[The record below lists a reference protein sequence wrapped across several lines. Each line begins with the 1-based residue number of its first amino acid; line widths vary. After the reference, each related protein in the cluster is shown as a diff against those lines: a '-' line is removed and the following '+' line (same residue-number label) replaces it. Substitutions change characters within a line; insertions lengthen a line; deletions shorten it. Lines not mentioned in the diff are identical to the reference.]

1 MEKRASGRTDRHSHR
16 WIKPV
21 RHTLPLLA
29 CCLLAVC
36 SAGNAQ
42 AQTLR
47 GIDVSMWQG
56 ANINW
61 AAVKQSGV
69 SFAFV
74 KASQNRTFTDPQYAS
89 NAQHA
94 RAAGVRVGA
103 YDFADPSDGTHAQII
118 ANAIADADHFLAA
131 ARPQPTDLRPVLDV
145 ETTNGLTPAELT
157 LWVNTWAGHVD
168 DRIHARPFIYTSPSF
183 WQVKL
188 ANTQTT
194 AAAADLWIAH
204 WTTAAQ
210 PTLPANGW
218 DGLGWSFWQYSDCT
232 RPRGTTGCV
241 DGDRMSGSSFLP
253 YLIGDVPS
261 AAVAPAVSG
270 TVAVGRTLTASTGR
284 WHGTRPIDL
293 SYEWQRCDRAGAHC
307 RDISGETGT
316 TYRTVA
322 ADYLRRIR
330 VRVSAT
336 NRLGQTVAS
345 SVVTAKAADL
355 DPPSVPVVTGVDDP
369 FRQDASFTPSWHAA
383 DALSGV
389 ATYDVQT
396 RVLSS
401 ARAGAW
407 ADAQSAAAATTIP
420 MAGKPGQTTC
430 VRVRATGPGA
440 QHEHVVSPPVH
451 RRVVPARLVRP
462 RRHVEAVRPRR
473 CHPNDEGRR
482 CRLPKT
488 GRRRPDR
495 HPRPRVLDLRQDR
508 HQLRRPGAADARSA
522 PRVRARCH
530 YRDRCPA
537 RPSKRCAS
545 HCDADRQ
552 ASRAHPLG
560 GRASHRLTGK
570 MTGAGSLPS
579 GAWTSPRNRS
589 PTLSTPPP
597 PRAARA

>member
-1 MEKRASGRTDRHSHR
+1 MERRVPRR
-16 WIKPV
+16 FIV
-21 RHTLPLLA
+21 PLVAL
-29 CCLLAVC
+29 CLLAVC
-36 SAGNAQ
+36 SAGSAQ

-74 KASQNRTFTDPQYAS
+74 KASQSRTFTDPQYAS
-89 NAQHA
+89 NALHA

-103 YDFADPSDGTHAQII
+103 YDFADPKDGTHAQIT

-183 WQVKL
+183 WQTRL

-241 DGDRMSGSSFLP
+241 DGDRMHGSSFLP

-261 AAVAPAVSG
+261 AAAAPAVSG
-270 TVAVGRTLTASTGR
+270 TVAVGRTLTASAGR
-284 WHGTRPIDL
+284 WRGTEPIDV
-293 SYEWQRCDRAGAHC
+293 SFQWQRCDQAGTHC
-307 RDISGETGT
+307 RPISGETRA

-322 ADYLRRIR
+322 ADYLKRIR

-336 NRLGQTVAS
+336 NRLGETVAS
-345 SVVTAKAADL
+345 SVVTGRAADL
-355 DPPSVPVVTGVDDP
+355 DPPSVPVVAGVDGP
-369 FRQDASFTPSWHAA
+369 FRQDASFTPSWQAA
-383 DALSGV
+383 DALSGI

-401 ARAGAW
+401 GRVGTW
-407 ADAQSAAAATTIP
+407 TDAQSAAAATTIP

-430 VRVRATGPGA
+430 VRVRATDQAHNTSRWSAPECTAASYAPASFARAGTWKPYGQDGA
-440 QHEHVVSPPVH
+440 IRTTKAGAAVYR
-451 RRVVPARLVRP
+451 RRVVADEIGVRVHECSTCGRIAISFAGQVLRTLDLRRASEHDVTIAIAVP
-462 RRHVEAVRPRR
+462 HGHRSGALRITTLTARRHVRILSV
-473 CHPNDEGRR
+473 G
-482 CRLPKT
+482 
-488 GRRRPDR
+488 G
-495 HPRPRVLDLRQDR
+495 LRT
-508 HQLRRPGAADARSA
+508 A
-522 PRVRARCH
+522 
-530 YRDRCPA
+530 
-537 RPSKRCAS
+537 
-545 HCDADRQ
+545 
-552 ASRAHPLG
+552 
-560 GRASHRLTGK
+560 
-570 MTGAGSLPS
+570 
-579 GAWTSPRNRS
+579 
-589 PTLSTPPP
+589 
-597 PRAARA
+597 